1 MVFNDADVN
10 LGVETKTPLQFDF
23 IAIDR
28 KTECLLI
35 EGGGSKKSIFN
46 TFFEPIGS
54 VLCVFGYLFERFSFV
69 VVALTN
75 AITKSNDADKFFV
88 RGDIYFVLLFAVSQS
103 HPTSV

>member
-1 MVFNDADVN
+1 MVFDDADVN
-10 LGVETKTPLQFDF
+10 LGVDTKTPLQFNF

-28 KTECLLI
+28 KTERLLI

-46 TFFEPIGS
+46 SFFEPIGS
-54 VLCVFGYLFERFSFV
+54 VLCVFCYLFERFSFV

-88 RGDIYFVLLFAVSQS
+88 RGDIYFVFLFVICQS
-103 HPTSV
+103 NPTSV